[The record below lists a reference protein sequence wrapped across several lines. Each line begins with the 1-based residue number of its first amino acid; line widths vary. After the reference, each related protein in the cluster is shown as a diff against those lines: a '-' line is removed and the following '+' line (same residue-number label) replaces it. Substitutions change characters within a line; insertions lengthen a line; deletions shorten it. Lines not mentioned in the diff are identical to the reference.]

1 MVGQK
6 VGKYNVVS
14 RLGRGGMGT
23 VYKAVDE
30 TLGREVAI
38 KCLNADL
45 TESEVLK
52 RFRAEAVALA
62 RLNHPNIATIFE
74 LTEHEGQLLMV
85 MEFVRGETFE
95 KVSARL
101 GPMPVDRAVGLCSQ
115 VLDALSHAHRAGIV
129 HRDLKPANLMQADSG
144 LVKVMDFGLARMAGT
159 EHLTNDGYMVGT
171 PAYMSPEQVLAHEI
185 DGRADLY
192 AMGVVLYRLLTG
204 QLPFKADSG
213 IAMAQKQ
220 MYDQPTP
227 VRQLR
232 MELPPA
238 AEDIITRALAKK
250 PEDRFQSADQFKAAL
265 TMLNGVA
272 SAEITRTLTSP
283 VPFAAITPRTQ
294 PTPPEPPTMPST
306 PSPIS
311 MAKPPTPVTPVV
323 PLAAPAPAPVA
334 SAPASS
340 RRMRMPAVAA
350 AAVVLLAAV
359 PATIMMSRGNSP
371 DAPETKVAP
380 PPSAPV
386 TPSETAPAVATATSP
401 APASAPAPAPP
412 TSSAAS
418 APPAISAAAKSDAV
432 RRPREAPPAKGS
444 VTAAPP
450 ASSVP
455 ERAATPALSAVTFN
469 KLKLLVLDDGK
480 GRDRDASLS
489 LGADAMR
496 VMDGDATVRTTPYRD
511 VIGIYQSHSREP
523 RWATPDGTAVPIA
536 KVGGKFG
543 FLKGTPDW
551 VTVRTK
557 EAFIPLRVPE
567 RDLARVVAE
576 LEARTGVKAIR
587 AR

>member
-23 VYKAVDE
+23 VYKAVDD

-38 KCLNADL
+38 KCLNSDL

-95 KVSARL
+95 NVARRL
-101 GPMPVDRAVGLCSQ
+101 GAMPVERAVGLCSQ
-115 VLDALSHAHRAGIV
+115 VLDALSHAHREGIV
-129 HRDLKPANLMQADSG
+129 HRDLKPANLMLAESG

-192 AMGVVLYRLLTG
+192 AMGVVLYRMLTG
-204 QLPFKADSG
+204 ELPFKADSG

-232 MELPPA
+232 MELPAA
-238 AEDIITRALAKK
+238 AEDIISRALAKK
-250 PEDRFQSADQFKAAL
+250 PEDRFQNANQFKAAL
-265 TMLNGVA
+265 AMLSGVT

-283 VPFAAITPRTQ
+283 APFAPITPRMQ
-294 PTPPEPPTMPST
+294 PAPPEPPTMPST
-306 PSPIS
+306 PSPAVLAGPAPS
-311 MAKPPTPVTPVV
+311 VAAPVPAPGPAPNQAARRMSV
-323 PLAAPAPAPVA
+323 PALAAAG
-334 SAPASS
+334 
-340 RRMRMPAVAA
+340 
-350 AAVVLLAAV
+350 VVLLAAV
-359 PATIMMSRGNSP
+359 PATIIMSRGSST
-371 DAPETKVAP
+371 APPMVVAP
-380 PPSAPV
+380 APDSARVIPPATPPSGAV
-386 TPSETAPAVATATSP
+386 DTTPPSIVAKTASPSPATP
-401 APASAPAPAPP
+401 APARPPAAAAKTDAPTRPRQSPAA
-412 TSSAAS
+412 TAAAVAS
-418 APPAISAAAKSDAV
+418 APPAG
-432 RRPREAPPAKGS
+432 PEAPAVPAM
-444 VTAAPP
+444 
-450 ASSVP
+450 
-455 ERAATPALSAVTFN
+455 TFTR
-469 KLKLLVLDDGK
+469 LKLLVLDEGK
-480 GRDRDASLS
+480 GRDRDASLRF
-489 LGADAMR
+489 DAGSMT
-496 VMDGDATVRTTPYRD
+496 VMDGDTTIRTTRYSD
-511 VIGIYQSHSREP
+511 VIGLYQSHSREP
-523 RWATPDGTAVPIA
+523 KWATPDGTAVPLA

-551 VTVRTK
+551 VTVRTR

-576 LEARTGVKAIR
+576 LEARTGKKAVR
-587 AR
+587 PR